1 MNLNEHYEEITD
13 SEANF
18 IIDLHDTIDEL
29 VRRDIPVTLV
39 RLGFELDISATEL
52 NDYVHLIIS
61 ILDKV
66 EEKYS
71 VR

>member
-18 IIDLHDTIDEL
+18 IIDLHDTIDGL
-29 VRRDIPVTLV
+29 VGRGIPVTLV

-52 NDYVHLIIS
+52 NDYIHLIIS
-61 ILDKV
+61 ILDRV
-66 EEKYS
+66 EEKHS

>member
-1 MNLNEHYEEITD
+1 MKLDEYYEEITD

-18 IIDLHDTIDEL
+18 IIDLHEAIDHL
-29 VRRDIPVTLV
+29 VYHGIPVTLV
-39 RLGFELDISATEL
+39 RLGYDLNITPSELS
-52 NDYVHLIIS
+52 DYTFLVLS

-71 VR
+71 IR